1 MLSISSNAF
10 ASSTIK
16 SITFPAGL
24 KKIDTYAFM
33 NCKSLTSVVFQGT
46 QINEIP
52 DYCFYKC
59 SALSQIVLPTSITK
73 IGSYAFQETSSI
85 GNIGISSMND
95 LAYIGSYAFYLSGL
109 TTAEIP
115 SQSHTVGVQAFAGS
129 KIENLTIA
137 SNISQ
142 QICQRCTS
150 LKNLQMKTGV
160 EFIDMYAFE
169 GCTSLTGFTI
179 PKTLTR
185 ILNFAFR
192 SCSSLSNIRLVS
204 DCTLNYVAGG
214 CFYGCFELKTITLNP
229 NDDKYMFENGA
240 LTDYNQTILY
250 FFLPYSGVKNFAV
263 PTEMITIGN
272 CAFMG
277 SPSLQRVF
285 FSGNKI
291 REIGYQAF
299 KDCSNLNFIF
309 FSSSSLTKVDNEAF
323 DGCPY
328 LRKCGSFQAPL
339 ALQQKL
345 ISINIPKSAF
355 SDDCDF
361 VLSCKPVN
369 NFSFSLALVTP
380 FIMM

>member
-1 MLSISSNAF
+1 MY
-10 ASSTIK
+10 
-16 SITFPAGL
+16 FPNW
-24 KKIDTYAFM
+24 IHD
-33 NCKSLTSVVFQGT
+33 
-46 QINEIP
+46 
-52 DYCFYKC
+52 
-59 SALSQIVLPTSITK
+59 
-73 IGSYAFQETSSI
+73 
-85 GNIGISSMND
+85 
-95 LAYIGSYAFYLSGL
+95 
-109 TTAEIP
+109 
-115 SQSHTVGVQAFAGS
+115 
-129 KIENLTIA
+129 
-137 SNISQ
+137 
-142 QICQRCTS
+142 
-150 LKNLQMKTGV
+150 
-160 EFIDMYAFE
+160 
-169 GCTSLTGFTI
+169 

-263 PTEMITIGN
+263 PTEMITIWN

-361 VLSCKPVN
+361 ALSCKPVN
-369 NFSFSLALVTP
+369 NFSFSLALITP